1 MPKIMT
7 ESEVEEACLEMLEEL
22 GYKILHGPDISE
34 GGINEERKYD
44 EVVLTNRLR
53 DALERI
59 NKNIPKEAIEE
70 AVKIIKRTDSQN
82 QIINNQLSHK
92 FVTDGVPVEYKA
104 KDGIKYNNIKIFDE
118 NIKNNEFLAVNQF
131 TIIEDR
137 NNRRP
142 DIILFING
150 LPIAIIELKNP
161 ADENATIWSAFT
173 QFQTYKELIP
183 SIFRFNEILVISDGL
198 EARAGTLTS
207 NKERFTPWKTIKGE
221 KIPKTKVQ
229 IEVLIKGMLNKEV
242 LLDLIKHF
250 IVFETDKDKK
260 DGRIAIS
267 KKVAAYHQYH
277 AVNKAVESTIN
288 AKDKRAGVVW
298 HTQGSGKSL
307 IMVFYAG
314 KLVLQ
319 TELENPTVI
328 LLTDRNDLDDQLFG
342 TFSRCH
348 ELLRQEPKQAESRDE
363 IKDLLKVS
371 SGGIIFTTIQKFLP
385 EEKGKQYPL
394 LSERKNIIVIADEAH
409 RSQYDFIDGFAKN
422 IRDALPNAS
431 FIGFTGTPI
440 EKADRSTR
448 AIFGNDVDVYDVQQ
462 AVEDGTTVRI
472 YYESRLAK
480 LELKPEERPH
490 IDKDFEEVTE
500 GEEVEHKEKL
510 KSKWARLEK
519 VVGSPSRIRRI
530 AKDIVKHWE
539 ARLEVLDGKAMIVCM
554 SRRICID
561 LHNEIVKLKP
571 EWHHKDD
578 DKGILKVII
587 TGSSSDR
594 PEWQQHIRTKQRRKG
609 IGERMKDASDNL
621 RVVIVRDM
629 WLTGFDAP
637 SLNTMYIDKP
647 MRGHGLMQAI
657 ARVNRVFKDKPGGL
671 VVDYIGIA
679 YELKKALAE
688 YTESDQKQTGIP
700 QEEAVALMQEKYEI
714 VTNLFHGFK
723 YKTFFTVKPK
733 EKMQIIAEAME
744 FVLKQKDGKERCLK
758 NVTALSK
765 AFALAVPH
773 EETIKIRD
781 DVGFFQAVRSAIAK
795 NTESKGEAQKDYE
808 SAINQILSK
817 AIISDRV
824 IDIFAA
830 AGLKK
835 PDISI
840 LSEEFLAEVKDMP
853 QKNLAF
859 EMLKKLL
866 NDEIKIRQKK
876 NLIQAR
882 SFTELL
888 DKAIKAYTNKSIETA
903 EVIEQ
908 LIDLAR
914 KMRDEEKRGQKLG
927 LNENEVAFYDALVD
941 HDGVREVMGDEK
953 LMIIARELVENI
965 RNSVTIDW
973 TMRENVQAQMRVKVK
988 KILKKY
994 GYPPDKQQRATDTVL
1009 EQAKLLC
1016 KDWAEINGKHE
1027 GSFDKYISQK
1037 PEPLAIAEKPKE
1049 YKK

>member
-1 MPKIMT
+1 
-7 ESEVEEACLEMLEEL
+7 
-22 GYKILHGPDISE
+22 
-34 GGINEERKYD
+34 
-44 EVVLTNRLR
+44 
-53 DALERI
+53 
-59 NKNIPKEAIEE
+59 
-70 AVKIIKRTDSQN
+70 
-82 QIINNQLSHK
+82 
-92 FVTDGVPVEYKA
+92 
-104 KDGIKYNNIKIFDE
+104 
-118 NIKNNEFLAVNQF
+118 
-131 TIIEDR
+131 
-137 NNRRP
+137 
-142 DIILFING
+142 
-150 LPIAIIELKNP
+150 
-161 ADENATIWSAFT
+161 
-173 QFQTYKELIP
+173 
-183 SIFRFNEILVISDGL
+183 
-198 EARAGTLTS
+198 
-207 NKERFTPWKTIKGE
+207 
-221 KIPKTKVQ
+221 
-229 IEVLIKGMLNKEV
+229 
-242 LLDLIKHF
+242 
-250 IVFETDKDKK
+250 
-260 DGRIAIS
+260 
-267 KKVAAYHQYH
+267 
-277 AVNKAVESTIN
+277 
-288 AKDKRAGVVW
+288 
-298 HTQGSGKSL
+298 
-307 IMVFYAG
+307 
-314 KLVLQ
+314 
-319 TELENPTVI
+319 
-328 LLTDRNDLDDQLFG
+328 
-342 TFSRCH
+342 
-348 ELLRQEPKQAESRDE
+348 
-363 IKDLLKVS
+363 
-371 SGGIIFTTIQKFLP
+371 
-385 EEKGKQYPL
+385 
-394 LSERKNIIVIADEAH
+394 
-409 RSQYDFIDGFAKN
+409 
-422 IRDALPNAS
+422 
-431 FIGFTGTPI
+431 
-440 EKADRSTR
+440 
-448 AIFGNDVDVYDVQQ
+448 
-462 AVEDGTTVRI
+462 
-472 YYESRLAK
+472 
-480 LELKPEERPH
+480 
-490 IDKDFEEVTE
+490 
-500 GEEVEHKEKL
+500 
-510 KSKWARLEK
+510 
-519 VVGSPSRIRRI
+519 
-530 AKDIVKHWE
+530 
-539 ARLEVLDGKAMIVCM
+539 M

-994 GYPPDKQQRATDTVL
+994 GYPPDKQQKATDTVL

-1016 KDWAEINGKHE
+1016 KDWAETNGYHK
-1027 GSFDKYISQK
+1027 GTFSQYAME
-1037 PEPLAIAEKPKE
+1037 EPKSVYAIAEKPKE